1 MSLVEATFKE
11 SLNRVATNSTE
22 GNMAKSKGLTV
33 YMAIRITTIEKVMLS
48 ANRKSSKKGGS
59 GMIITIKMATTP
71 TAMKESLLLPKN
83 VRRKVAS
90 VAEAKKILLTSA

>member
-1 MSLVEATFKE
+1 VDATFKE

-33 YMAIRITTIEKVMLS
+33 YMAIRITIIEKVILS

-59 GMIITIKMATTP
+59 GMIMTIKIATTP
-71 TAMKESLLLPKN
+71 TAMRESLLLPKN

-90 VAEAKKILLTSA
+90 VVNPTKILLTSA

>member
-22 GNMAKSKGLTV
+22 GNTAKSSGLTV
-33 YMAIRITTIEKVMLS
+33 YIAIRRTTIEKVILS

-59 GMIITIKMATTP
+59 GMIMTIKMATTP
-71 TAMKESLLLPKN
+71 TAMQESLPLPRN
-83 VRRKVAS
+83 VWRKVAS
-90 VAEAKKILLTSA
+90 VVEATNAP